1 MLTVSTWEDAG
12 VPSTRDDLVAAAA
25 DLLEEGGPGAV
36 TLREVGARAG
46 VSRSAPYRHFA
57 GKEDLLAAVA
67 ARGLRDRH
75 AARMRR
81 RAASPAE
88 AVRADLLYFVRG
100 ALAHPALFR
109 LTYGPW
115 TVESPELADA
125 AATSRAALVDLVI
138 AAQADGALPAGDP
151 DRVTALLTAV
161 AHGACQL
168 ALSGHLSRAG
178 KGHAAPADLVDDLLG
193 HLGGQPADR

>member
-1 MLTVSTWEDAG
+1 

-109 LTYGPW
+109 LTYGSW
-115 TVESPELADA
+115 KEGSPELGDA
-125 AATSRAALVDLVI
+125 ATAARAAFVDVVV
-138 AAQADGALPAGDP
+138 AAQDDGSLPPGDP
-151 DRVTALLTAV
+151 ERLAALLLALV
-161 AHGACQL
+161 HGASDL
-168 ALSGHLSRAG
+168 ALSGHLSRRG
-178 KGHAAPADLVDDLLG
+178 KGHADPADLVDDLLG
-193 HLGGQPADR
+193 HLGAR